1 MRSRAAGPW
10 PCGRQGAQLGMCEE
24 VLPHP
29 LYLTTATPAR
39 PSTVDARRRIN
50 GAAGPRAR
58 KLSPTGSWIAVISV
72 VRAPQPPNPGRPGC
86 VFMHLG
92 VFMQLGGPPTARA
105 LSLGLLNLR
114 SWPFGILS
122 PPPHWERS
130 GSGKRC
136 AAARWSQGIVSP
148 PSTDRLCPVT
158 AFDASEAKKTHACVC
173 VWQRRLLECRRLCY
187 SLFDAPPFSGGPAV
201 PPLDLLLSVGRRLG
215 GRPAACH
222 PPRSQFERRVSSP
235 GALSRRPIARRANRR
250 VGPCVHLPA
259 RLGKIVDRR
268 RLAQWRAGRHKAKH
282 LLGR

>member
-1 MRSRAAGPW
+1 MVYAFYEGPCRRGDSTFVRGAPHHMLMQRTYKICLRAATLTAHSSQLTW
-10 PCGRQGAQLGMCEE
+10 PSIA
-24 VLPHP
+24 
-29 LYLTTATPAR
+29 Y
-39 PSTVDARRRIN
+39 RRRRT
-50 GAAGPRAR
+50 A
-58 KLSPTGSWIAVISV
+58 
-72 VRAPQPPNPGRPGC
+72 
-86 VFMHLG
+86 
-92 VFMQLGGPPTARA
+92 ARA

-201 PPLDLLLSVGRRLG
+201 PPLDLLLSVGR
-215 GRPAACH
+215 
-222 PPRSQFERRVSSP
+222 
-235 GALSRRPIARRANRR
+235 
-250 VGPCVHLPA
+250 
-259 RLGKIVDRR
+259 
-268 RLAQWRAGRHKAKH
+268 
-282 LLGR
+282 

>member
-1 MRSRAAGPW
+1 MRAPGDSPGGRAQGV
-10 PCGRQGAQLGMCEE
+10 CGKVYLTF
-24 VLPHP
+24 
-29 LYLTTATPAR
+29 YLTTAAPAR
-39 PSTVDARRRIN
+39 PSAVDARRRIRCC
-50 GAAGPRAR
+50 GAESAQAFPD
-58 KLSPTGSWIAVISV
+58 WV
-72 VRAPQPPNPGRPGC
+72 VDRRDQLCAPQPPDPGRPGC
-86 VFMHLG
+86 

-173 VWQRRLLECRRLCY
+173 VWQRRLLECRLCY

-201 PPLDLLLSVGRRLG
+201 PPLDLLLSVGR
-215 GRPAACH
+215 
-222 PPRSQFERRVSSP
+222 
-235 GALSRRPIARRANRR
+235 
-250 VGPCVHLPA
+250 
-259 RLGKIVDRR
+259 
-268 RLAQWRAGRHKAKH
+268 
-282 LLGR
+282 